1 MWCVIDMQG
10 YGNTEKK
17 FIPKEVVLCAEN
29 AFEKFIISP
38 QKNLWEYVQ
47 KDRALISWA
56 TNKYH
61 NIPYNYGET
70 TLEEFNYLIHFA
82 ALKYERIYAKG
93 REKTTYLTHLLARP
107 IFDLSES
114 ACPTIRRDVGPPCR
128 IHTKETAH
136 CAEANAKFMQLWIA
150 THLERPS

>member
-10 YGNTEKK
+10 YGNTEKN

-38 QKNLWEYVQ
+38 QKNLWEYAQ

-61 NIPYNYGET
+61 NIPFTYGET

-82 ALKYERIYAKG
+82 ASKYERIYAKG
-93 REKTTYLTHLLARP
+93 RGKTTYLTHLLARP
-107 IFDLSES
+107 IFDLSETT
-114 ACPTIRRDVGPPCR
+114 CPTIR
-128 IHTKETAH
+128 KEMWDPRAAYTR
-136 CAEANAKFMQLWIA
+136 KRQRTVQKPMQSLCNYG
-150 THLERPS
+150 

>member
-10 YGNTEKK
+10 YGNTEKN

-38 QKNLWEYVQ
+38 EKNLWEYEQ
-47 KDRALISWA
+47 RDRAMITWA

-61 NIPYNYGET
+61 YIPFNYGET
-70 TLEEFNYLIHFA
+70 TLEEFYYLIHFA
-82 ALKYERIYAKG
+82 ASKYKKIYTKG
-93 REKTTYLTHLLARP
+93 REKTAYLTKLLARP
-107 IFDLSES
+107 ICDLSGS
-114 ACPTIRRDVGPPCR
+114 VCPTIRRDVGPPCR

-150 THLERPS
+150 THLEMPS

>member
-10 YGNTEKK
+10 YGNSEKK
-17 FIPKEVVLCAEN
+17 FIPKEVVVCAEN
-29 AFEKFIISP
+29 AFTKFIISP
-38 QKNLWEYVQ
+38 QKNLWEYEQ

-61 NIPYNYGET
+61 YIPYNYGAT
-70 TLEEFNYLIHFA
+70 TMDEFNYLIYFETS
-82 ALKYERIYAKG
+82 KYERIYAKG
-93 REKTTYLTHLLARP
+93 REKTTYLTHLLARE
-107 IFDLSES
+107 ISDLSDS

-136 CAEANAKFMQLWIA
+136 CAEANAKFMKLWIA
-150 THLERPS
+150 THLEKP